1 MQNIEAILTELGIEV
16 PADKKEN
23 LTKKVAENY
32 ITKAEH
38 EKKLGKV
45 ETDRDT
51 WKEKAETAET
61 TLKGFEGVDL
71 DTMQKELSDWKKKAE
86 DAEKDA
92 QAKLYERDFADAL
105 KTELEGIKFSS
116 EAAKRAIMAEVKDAG
131 LKLKDDF
138 NPRSHKGS
146 DSNFT
151 QNSISV
157 LFHFYQSFP
166 HIIFPHTARF
176 RLLIIFCTFFLVR
189 IAQRFPVCFH
199 FAPKQYPAFYN
210 VCSTDLL

>member
-1 MQNIEAILTELGIEV
+1 MNTTNLLPPRNFNPRSHKGSDNIDTRKLTPSQIFQSTLPQGERRCFG
-16 PADKKEN
+16 
-23 LTKKVAENY
+23 LTGA
-32 ITKAEH
+32 
-38 EKKLGKV
+38 
-45 ETDRDT
+45 
-51 WKEKAETAET
+51 AETGNFNPRSHKGSDILHWSLQHT
-61 TLKGFEGVDL
+61 SLQFQSTLPQG
-71 DTMQKELSDWKKKAE
+71 
-86 DAEKDA
+86 
-92 QAKLYERDFADAL
+92 ERRSL
-105 KTELEGIKFSS
+105 NFSIFS
-116 EAAKRAIMAEVKDAG
+116 NFKY
-131 LKLKDDF
+131 F

-199 FAPKQYPAFYN
+199 FAPKQYSAFYN